1 MDKEKLQKY
10 ISKIDNAIKE
20 ENYETNKEDLE
31 NILTYL
37 CELRDRRNGIITYT
51 EEV

>member
-10 ISKIDNAIKE
+10 ISKIDNAIKQ

-37 CELRDRRNGIITYT
+37 
-51 EEV
+51 